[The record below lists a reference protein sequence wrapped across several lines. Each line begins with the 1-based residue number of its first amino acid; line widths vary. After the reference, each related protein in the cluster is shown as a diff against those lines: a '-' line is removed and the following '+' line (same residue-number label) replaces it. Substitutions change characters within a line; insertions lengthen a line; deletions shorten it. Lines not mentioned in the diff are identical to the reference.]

1 ALRDSIKSNSEI
13 TSEYKNMQVVY
24 SNHTKNTNKENAQL
38 RHNNKE
44 LSNHIYR
51 LIDEVKQLRSKID
64 TLKSCITD
72 KDLLLGNFKD
82 KIRSKSK
89 EMKDFLSK
97 IEALKTKLSSTQKSL
112 SIKESEITTL
122 RTELS
127 ALNSN
132 LVSKNSELAHMENV
146 LISKDDELKR
156 MKDDL
161 ALKTSEIHSLESKLP
176 LESVKIGGE
185 TDKKNI
191 PNSADIFAVN
201 KPIMNISKYLRKDI
215 IYKNSKANMTKMPE
229 VNSERSNLIGD
240 TDSSYKDD
248 TSQSIE
254 SMKNMN
260 PEGNVSPQVEKK
272 IDVPN
277 SSLDKSNSVI
287 SMGGIEAIPAM
298 TSVLGSPKIPWMML
312 SLLIIVVILLRF
324 IRPILNANKKSENLK
339 YAQIR

>member
-1 ALRDSIKSNSEI
+1 
-13 TSEYKNMQVVY
+13 MQVVY

-82 KIRSKSK
+82 KI
-89 EMKDFLSK
+89 
-97 IEALKTKLSSTQKSL
+97 
-112 SIKESEITTL
+112 
-122 RTELS
+122 
-127 ALNSN
+127 
-132 LVSKNSELAHMENV
+132 
-146 LISKDDELKR
+146 
-156 MKDDL
+156 
-161 ALKTSEIHSLESKLP
+161 P
-176 LESVKIGGE
+176 
-185 TDKKNI
+185 
-191 PNSADIFAVN
+191 
-201 KPIMNISKYLRKDI
+201 
-215 IYKNSKANMTKMPE
+215 NMTKMPE